1 MLIHRQFD
9 GAAGWGMAFRFTL
22 RQLEYFVAV
31 CDAGSIAAA
40 SQLVNVSSPSISTA
54 ISQLEN
60 AFGLELFVRQHARGL
75 SLTPGGRR
83 FYSAAKE
90 VLEGASGLHD
100 IAGEIS
106 GEVRGPI
113 SVGSLV
119 TVAPFVLPELRKEF
133 QAQHPLVTFQQ
144 AEGHQTDLI
153 RMLRR
158 ADIDIAVTYD
168 LEVPNDI
175 AFEALLPMPPCALL
189 HADHP
194 LASARAVSLGVLAD
208 EPLILLDLPL
218 SRDYFI
224 SLFQRLDL
232 RPRIEARTPNMLM
245 VHSMVAN
252 GIGYGLLNVPG
263 RNAWSPDGK
272 PLRYVPIEDDARP
285 MQLGL
290 ATMRAD
296 RQSRILSA
304 FEDHCRKMMTSLTVF
319 GPDLG

>member
-1 MLIHRQFD
+1 M
-9 GAAGWGMAFRFTL
+9 AARFTL

-31 CDAGSIAAA
+31 CDTGSIAAA
-40 SQLVNVSSPSISTA
+40 SELVNVSSPSISTA
-54 ISQLEN
+54 ISQLEDV
-60 AFGLELFVRQHARGL
+60 FGLELFVRQYARGL

-83 FYSAAKE
+83 FYSAAKG
-90 VLEGASGLHD
+90 VLEGASELHD

-113 SVGSLV
+113 SVGILA

-133 QAQHPLVTFQQ
+133 QAQHTQVTFQQ
-144 AEGHQTDLI
+144 AEGHQTDLV

-168 LEVPNDI
+168 LEIPNDI
-175 AFEALLPMPPCALL
+175 AFETLLPMPPCALL
-189 HADHP
+189 EADHP
-194 LASARAVSLGVLAD
+194 LASARAVSLGALAD

-218 SRDYFI
+218 SRDYLM

-245 VHSMVAN
+245 VHAMVAN

-263 RNAWSPDGK
+263 RNARSPDGK
-272 PLRYVPIEDDARP
+272 PLRYVPIEDDVRP
-285 MQLGL
+285 MKLGL

-296 RQSRILSA
+296 RKSRILSA
-304 FEDHCRKMMTSLTVF
+304 FEELCRKMMTSLTIF
-319 GPDLG
+319 GPALG